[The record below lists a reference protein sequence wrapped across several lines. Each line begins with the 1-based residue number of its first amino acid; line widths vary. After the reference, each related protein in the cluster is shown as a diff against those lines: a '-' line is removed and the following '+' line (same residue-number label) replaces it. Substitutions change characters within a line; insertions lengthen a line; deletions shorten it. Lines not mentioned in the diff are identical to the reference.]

1 MNPSP
6 AFFLV
11 AGLMALFVLALAWW
25 QNRKLNQIH
34 KLVNSRLSE
43 ALQTIE
49 DLKGLLLQ
57 NRTADDPRIKRAITK
72 NS

>member
-1 MNPSP
+1 MSTG
-6 AFFLV
+6 FIV
-11 AGLMALFVLALAWW
+11 AGMLIVAIILALAWW
-25 QNRKLNQIH
+25 QNRKLDQIH

-57 NRTADDPRIKRAITK
+57 NRNADDPRIKQAIAK
-72 NS
+72 NN

>member
-1 MNPSP
+1 LATYFS
-6 AFFLV
+6 AAVLLV
-11 AGLMALFVLALAWW
+11 LMIAVPVLLW
-25 QNRKLNQIH
+25 KLKEIH

-57 NRTADDPRIKRAITK
+57 NKSADDPRIKQAIAK

>member
-1 MNPSP
+1 MELETYFS
-6 AFFLV
+6 AAVLV
-11 AGLMALFVLALAWW
+11 VLIIVVPVLLW
-25 QNRKLNQIH
+25 RLNEIH

-49 DLKGLLLQ
+49 DLKGLLLEPMAAQ
-57 NRTADDPRIKRAITK
+57 DPRIKQAIAK

>member
-1 MNPSP
+1 MELETYFS
-6 AFFLV
+6 A
-11 AGLMALFVLALAWW
+11 AVLLLLIIVVPLLIW
-25 QNRKLNQIH
+25 KLNEIH

-49 DLKGLLLQ
+49 DLKGMLLERLD
-57 NRTADDPRIKRAITK
+57 AEDPRINRAIAK

>member
-1 MNPSP
+1 MELETYFS
-6 AFFLV
+6 A
-11 AGLMALFVLALAWW
+11 AVLGVLTFTVPVLLW
-25 QNRKLNQIH
+25 KLNQIH

-49 DLKGLLLQ
+49 DLKGLLLEPMATQ
-57 NRTADDPRIKRAITK
+57 DPRIKQAIAK

>member
-1 MNPSP
+1 MELETYFS
-6 AFFLV
+6 AAVLLL
-11 AGLMALFVLALAWW
+11 LMIVVPLLLW
-25 QNRKLNQIH
+25 KLHQIH
-34 KLVNSRLSE
+34 RLVNSRLSE

-57 NRTADDPRIKRAITK
+57 ERSADDPRIKQAITK

>member
-1 MNPSP
+1 VSA
-6 AFFLV
+6 AFFLP
-11 AGLMALFVLALAWW
+11 AGLIVVLVSALAWW
-25 QNRKLNQIH
+25 QNRKLNEIH
-34 KLVNSRLSE
+34 RLVNSRLSE

-57 NRTADDPRIKRAITK
+57 NRSTDDPRIKRAITK

>member
-1 MNPSP
+1 MELETYFSAAVLLLLIIVVPV
-6 AFFLV
+6 LV
-11 AGLMALFVLALAWW
+11 W
-25 QNRKLNQIH
+25 KLNQIH

-49 DLKGLLLQ
+49 DLKGLLLEPMAPQ
-57 NRTADDPRIKRAITK
+57 DPRIKQAITK

>member
-1 MNPSP
+1 MELETYFSAAVLLLLIIVVPV
-6 AFFLV
+6 LV
-11 AGLMALFVLALAWW
+11 W
-25 QNRKLNQIH
+25 KLNQIH

-49 DLKGLLLQ
+49 DLKGLLVDPMS
-57 NRTADDPRIKRAITK
+57 TDDARIKRAIAK

>member
-1 MNPSP
+1 VSTG
-6 AFFLV
+6 FIV
-11 AGLMALFVLALAWW
+11 AGMLIVAIILALAWW
-25 QNRKLNQIH
+25 QNRKLDQIH

-57 NRTADDPRIKRAITK
+57 NRNADDPRIKQAIAK
-72 NS
+72 NN